1 MIIKILHLVR
11 HMHVHGPLCTG
22 CMHDVSINLISISS
36 NSMKVQVGVQKV
48 IHYRERFSLHLHVHV
63 LNELITFGLAST

>member
-1 MIIKILHLVR
+1 MIKILHLMR
-11 HMHVHGPLCTG
+11 HMHVHGPLCIG
-22 CMHDVSINLISISS
+22 CMCNVSINIISFSS

-63 LNELITFGLAST
+63 LNESITLGLASM